1 MAKICC
7 TIQLIGGT
15 IGLIKFIM
23 IMTKWRYAFYLLLL
37 VYALNGQSK
46 FGIKAGANFAQFSE
60 MELSGGVDMKWMDGI
75 YLSCFMEKDLGYY
88 FNVQPSFAF
97 VQKGYRVEG
106 IDTNLQIGGSS
117 STSVSYIQ
125 FGSMLKYKIIDSD
138 VMWTLNGGGSIAL
151 ALFGIN
157 ELKLFPPSGETSAT
171 TRLEFGRDANRRVDF
186 EVYLGTGLSVPIG
199 ELSLLFD
206 VGYGWGVLD
215 IEERNDTLH
224 PQNRSMR
231 ATIGI
236 AWLLK

>member
-1 MAKICC
+1 
-7 TIQLIGGT
+7 
-15 IGLIKFIM
+15 M
-23 IMTKWRYAFYLLLL
+23 IKWRYLFYLVLFAS
-37 VYALNGQSK
+37 ALTGQSQ
-46 FGIKAGANFAQFSE
+46 FGFRAGVNYAQLSE
-60 MELSGGVDMKWMDGI
+60 MELSSGVDMKWMEGT
-75 YLSCFMEKDLGYY
+75 YFSCFLEKSLGDY
-88 FNVQPSFAF
+88 FNIQPEFALL
-97 VQKGYRVEG
+97 QKGYRVEG
-106 IDTNLQIGGSS
+106 VDTNLGIGGSS

-199 ELSLLFD
+199 DLSLLFD